1 MSDGNNVVSFS
12 EFKKAKQGDTKT
24 ITANAVHAK
33 ERLALLKVDGR
44 LSKQFYDAIEKV
56 MTSIYIETNDV
67 LNALPSFSLS
77 VDLAVSTLVDVAAPQ
92 GYEGDTSFIKF
103 FYFRPV
109 LAEHAT
115 EAEMFTRLKLR
126 GEILNAWSGTNRAGH
141 IHVGCLA
148 GAIMYTVFNAD
159 TYKGLPLTYY
169 SVGIEGDQL
178 HESFCFGEDLVL
190 QVATDLYSLT
200 KEYMDGLNVKVSPAA
215 FLKL

>member
-1 MSDGNNVVSFS
+1 MSDKNVVSFDA
-12 EFKKAKQGDTKT
+12 FKKAKQTESKA
-24 ITANAVHAK
+24 INANASHAK
-33 ERLALLKVDGR
+33 ERLALLKADGR

-56 MTSIYIETNDV
+56 MTSIYIDTNDV
-67 LNALPSFSLS
+67 LNTLPSFSLS
-77 VDLAVSTLVDVAAPQ
+77 VELAVSTLVDDACPQ
-92 GYEGDTSFIKF
+92 GYDGETSFLKF

-109 LAEHAT
+109 LAERIS
-115 EAEMFTRLKLR
+115 EAEMFARLKLR
-126 GEILNAWSGTNRAGH
+126 GEILNAWRSSNNATS

-159 TYKGLPLTYY
+159 TYRGLPLTYY
-169 SVGIEGDQL
+169 SVGIDGDQL